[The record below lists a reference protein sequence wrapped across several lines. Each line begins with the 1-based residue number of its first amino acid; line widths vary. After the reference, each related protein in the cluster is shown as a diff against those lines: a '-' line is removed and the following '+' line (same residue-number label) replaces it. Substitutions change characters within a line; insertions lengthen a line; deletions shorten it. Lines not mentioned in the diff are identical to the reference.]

1 MAASYIIERA
11 CAVDQTCEIAFA
23 GDSVRLAGQMDYP
36 QSAPALGSGYPLI
49 FTLHHAGWKSRDD
62 YRQYAQVALNS
73 GYAVFRWDKRGM
85 GRSGAGG
92 RGSTTQD
99 AVNAYETALS
109 QSNIDHKRVVILAQ
123 GEGTMMLGSAFGLFA
138 RVQQPAG
145 VILVGNMLDETAVLA
160 INSRLQI
167 IQGEHDWNL
176 PSDYA
181 LAPAANH
188 AKKYSH
194 GAAFYVA
201 RDASRELTVG
211 QGDSQAFHFGAAH
224 TIRDWLKS
232 IE

>member
-23 GDSVRLAGQMDYP
+23 GDGVRLAGQMDYP
-36 QSAPALGSGYPLI
+36 QNAPALGSGYPLV
-49 FTLHHAGWKSRDD
+49 FTLHHAGWKSRND
-62 YRQYAQVALNS
+62 YRHYAHLALSS
-73 GYAVFRWDKRGM
+73 GFAVFRWDKRGM
-85 GRSGAGG
+85 GRSGGGG

-99 AVNAYETALS
+99 AVNAYETAIS
-109 QSNIDHKRVVILAQ
+109 QDGIDHNRVIILAQ
-123 GEGTMMLGSAFGLFA
+123 GEGTMMLGSAYGLFA
-138 RVQQPAG
+138 RIQPPAG
-145 VILVGNMLDETAVLA
+145 VILVGNMLDEKAILA
-160 INSRLQI
+160 INSRVQI

-181 LAPAANH
+181 LAAAAKH
-188 AKKYSH
+188 AKTYKH

-201 RDASRELTVG
+201 RDASRELTIG
-211 QGDSQAFHFGAAH
+211 EGDAQSFHFGAAH